1 MVSSRHVSPTQV
13 LLYVPNLIG
22 YARVGLLV
30 ASLFFALGQPVVF
43 LALYAASF
51 LLDAADG
58 HAARLLDQ
66 TSKFGAV
73 LDMATDRVATNALVL
88 TLSHLYREY
97 IVWFQLLC
105 ILDLGSHW
113 LRMYAS
119 LLDGAASHKHA
130 SPERDGHLVTLYY
143 TNRLVLG
150 GVCLLNEF
158 FYIGLYALFHFSGS
172 PAARLL
178 VLVTA
183 PVFAFKQYLSIMQLL
198 NSCRAIVEH
207 DAHDK

>member
-1 MVSSRHVSPTQV
+1 MGVTSTQV
-13 LLYVPNLIG
+13 FLYVPNVIG
-22 YARVGLLV
+22 YARVVLLI
-30 ASLFFALGQPVVF
+30 ASLFFALGQPAVF

-58 HAARLLDQ
+58 HAARLLGQ

-88 TLSHLYREY
+88 TLSHLYRDY
-97 IVWFQLLC
+97 VVWFQLLC

-113 LRMYAS
+113 LRMYSS
-119 LLDGAASHKHA
+119 LLEGAASHKSA
-130 SPERDGHLVTLYY
+130 SAERDGHLVTLYY

-158 FYIGLYALFHFSGS
+158 FYIGLYSLYHAPGS
-172 PAARLL
+172 PAVRYL
-178 VLVTA
+178 VLFTA
-183 PVFAFKQYLSIMQLL
+183 PVFAFKQYLSLMQLL

-207 DAHDK
+207 DVRDASK

>member
-1 MVSSRHVSPTQV
+1 MVSSTQV
-13 LLYVPNLIG
+13 FLYVPNLIG
-22 YARVGLLV
+22 YARVALLL
-30 ASLFFALGQPVVF
+30 ASLFFALGQPLVF
-43 LALYAASF
+43 LALYTASF

-58 HAARLLDQ
+58 HAARLLGQ
-66 TSKFGAV
+66 TSRFGAV

-88 TLSHLYREY
+88 TLSHLFPAFV
-97 IVWFQLLC
+97 VWFQLLC

-119 LLDGAASHKHA
+119 LLDGASHKQA

-158 FYIGLYALFHFSGS
+158 FYIALYCLFHF
-172 PAARLL
+172 PAISAVKV
-178 VLVTA
+178 VLIVCA
-183 PVFAFKQYLSIMQLL
+183 PVFALKQYLSFMQLL
-198 NSCRAIVEH
+198 NSCRAIV
-207 DAHDK
+207 AHDVHPKK